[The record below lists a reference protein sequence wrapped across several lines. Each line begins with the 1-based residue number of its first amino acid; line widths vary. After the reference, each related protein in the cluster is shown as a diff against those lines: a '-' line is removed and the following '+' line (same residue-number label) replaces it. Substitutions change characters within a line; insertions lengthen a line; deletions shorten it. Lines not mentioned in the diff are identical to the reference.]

1 MTVGVRQRWRDS
13 RPALPPDRRP
23 VLPTVLA
30 VLAVVAGTGYRL
42 GLLLHDAPP
51 TNSDEATMG
60 LAALHISRGQ
70 EFPVWFYGQAYMG
83 TLEAYLAAPVFAL
96 VGPSTLGLRL
106 PTLALYAVFVVLAWR
121 LTLRLTGDHWFALLV
136 VALLALGSD
145 RVVKNQ
151 LIAGGGYPEM
161 NAAGVALAVLAY
173 DLAAG
178 RPGRRLPRWAGWGF
192 LAGLMLWVD
201 PLLLPYVA
209 ATGAVLLAYGRRE
222 LRGRA
227 GVLLGAAALVGAGPL
242 LVHSLATGR
251 NPVAAVL
258 AAGGSGQPAGW
269 ADRLHGGLVL
279 GPPLGMG
286 FCSPSHCAPGQSWW
300 AVALPLLLLAAA
312 LSAWRALRPPVA
324 DLGQLPFRADGN
336 CPRSSVATG
345 GAVRLGLVGAAV
357 ATLALYAASS
367 AAGRTPVESS
377 RYLSCLLI
385 SVPALLWPLWSAAR
399 RAARPATAW
408 ADLAGMGTGGAGT
421 AGTDTAGA
429 GTGLPGLGGTGGA
442 DAGGTAGAGTG
453 LPGLGGTGGAGPG
466 GTAGAGTGGA
476 GPGGTAGAGPGG
488 TAGAGTG
495 LPGLGGTGGAGT
507 GRAGADAGGTGAG
520 GAGRVRRR
528 GGVGAGARWRGV
540 TGFAAVLVLAATL
553 GTAAVAT
560 AGAVD
565 AAPAARAAEARH
577 AGLVAVLRQR
587 GVRHV
592 YGGYWTC
599 NRLTFATREDVLCA
613 VVDDDLRPG
622 HDRYLPYRRAVRQSA
637 APAWV
642 APDGSPLAARLDER
656 RRTDPAALDLVTVPG
671 WRIYLPGP

>member
-1 MTVGVRQRWRDS
+1 MTVGVRQRWRDP

-60 LAALHISRGQ
+60 LAALHIAQGR
-70 EFPVWFYGQAYMG
+70 EFPVWFYGQNYMG

-178 RPGRRLPRWAGWGF
+178 RPGRRLPRWAAWGF
-192 LAGLMLWVD
+192 LAGLMVWVD
-201 PLLLPYVA
+201 PLVLPYVA

-227 GVLLGAAALVGAGPL
+227 GALLGAAALVGAGPL
-242 LVHSLATGR
+242 LAHSLAAGR
-251 NPVAAVL
+251 NPIAAVL
-258 AAGGSGQPAGW
+258 AAGGSGQPADW
-269 ADRLHGGLVL
+269 ADRLYGGLVL

-286 FCSPSHCAPGQSWW
+286 FCSPSHCTPGQLWW
-300 AVALPLLLLAAA
+300 AVALPLLLFAAA
-312 LSAWRALRPPVA
+312 LSAWRALRPPVG
-324 DLGQLPFRADGN
+324 DLGQLPFRADDN
-336 CPRSSVATG
+336 CPRSIVATG
-345 GAVRLGLVGAAV
+345 GAVRLALVVAAV
-357 ATLALYAASS
+357 ATLAVYTVSS

-385 SVPALLWPLWSAAR
+385 SVPVLLWPLWSAAR
-399 RAARPATAW
+399 RALRPRTAGT
-408 ADLAGMGTGGAGT
+408 LTAGTGT
-421 AGTDTAGA
+421 AGPGLAGADTAGPGLAGADTAGPGLAGADTAGPGLAGADTASTVKAERPGLAGTVTAGA
-429 GTGLPGLGGTGGA
+429 GI
-442 DAGGTAGAGTG
+442 
-453 LPGLGGTGGAGPG
+453 
-466 GTAGAGTGGA
+466 
-476 GPGGTAGAGPGG
+476 
-488 TAGAGTG
+488 
-495 LPGLGGTGGAGT
+495 
-507 GRAGADAGGTGAG
+507 AGADGVRTRG
-520 GAGRVRRR
+520 GA
-528 GGVGAGARWRGV
+528 GAGARWRGM
-540 TGFAAVLVLAATL
+540 TGIAAAMVLAATL

-577 AGLVAVLRQR
+577 AELVAALRQR
-587 GVRHV
+587 EVRHV

-599 NRLTFATREDVLCA
+599 NRLAFATREDVLCA

-622 HDRYLPYRRAVRQSA
+622 HDRYLPYRRAVRQAA
-637 APAWV
+637 APGWV
-642 APDGSPLAARLDER
+642 APAGSPLAARLDER
-656 RRTDPAALDLVTVPG
+656 RHADPAALDLVTVPG
-671 WRIYLPGP
+671 WRIYLPRP